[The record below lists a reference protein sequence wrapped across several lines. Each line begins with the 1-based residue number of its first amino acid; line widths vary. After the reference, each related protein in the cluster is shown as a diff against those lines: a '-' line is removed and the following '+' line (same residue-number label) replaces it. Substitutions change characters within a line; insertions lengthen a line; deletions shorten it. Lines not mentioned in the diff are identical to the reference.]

1 MEKTIEQLRYDVN
14 SSVLLISSLMAE
26 AISNAPIEQGA
37 ADSSSATA
45 AAGGSNSSSMAAGA
59 GAGNGNVALTRK
71 RERLT
76 EVIDRLETIKR
87 RSLNIIRDNIKDV
100 NDYHKKYVKDNDEI
114 SLEISTVPP
123 ATFHTFICERNW
135 IAKYKD
141 ATSMN
146 IKLFVDECYRN
157 ERREHRNN
165 FILSHLLSEDI
176 KQYTTAEHAL
186 EYVVEHY
193 DPLVSKLIYS
203 ESVDSYD
210 RTVIQCEYETIIK
223 FVIIFSPHLLKRK
236 CLSITAYAPN
246 EDTQS
251 ERAPQSK
258 NEAFRKIT
266 NRILQ
271 EYPFKNAIG
280 KEKDILSYLAICS
293 LPKYQYFLKNRGL
306 SRINHVSLS

>member
-14 SSVLLISSLMAE
+14 SSALLISSLMAE
-26 AISNAPIEQGA
+26 IISNAPTEQGA
-37 ADSSSATA
+37 GDGSSSSTNATTSGSSSAT
-45 AAGGSNSSSMAAGA
+45 GA
-59 GAGNGNVALTRK
+59 GSGNIALTRK

-100 NDYHKKYVKDNDEI
+100 NEYHKKYVKDNDDI
-114 SLEISTVPP
+114 SLEMSTVPP

-135 IAKYKD
+135 ITKYKE
-141 ATSMN
+141 ATAMN
-146 IKLFVDECYRN
+146 IKLFVDECYKN
-157 ERREHRNN
+157 KKREHGNRVG
-165 FILSHLLSEDI
+165 FTFSHFLSDDVKE
-176 KQYTTAEHAL
+176 YATAEHAL
-186 EYVVEHY
+186 EYIMEHY
-193 DPLVSKLIYS
+193 DPLISKLIYS

-223 FVIIFSPHLLKRK
+223 FVIIFSPHLNKRK

-251 ERAPQSK
+251 DRAPQSK
-258 NEAFRKIT
+258 SEAFRKIT
-266 NRILQ
+266 NRISQ
-271 EYPFKNAIG
+271 EYPFKDAVG
-280 KEKDILSYLAICS
+280 KDKEILSYLAICS
-293 LPKYQYFLKNRGL
+293 LPKYQHFLKNRGL